1 MRLAASIITV
11 ALVAAKNSG
20 SINVSVDGV
29 DKQIYVVGSEWAAK
43 YVKVENN
50 GFSLNG
56 GGRIYFSEKDS
67 DDFTPDMYW

>member
-1 MRLAASIITV
+1 MKLAASLVAI

-29 DKQIYVVGSEWAAK
+29 DKQIYVVGSDWASK
-43 YVKVENN
+43 FVKVENN
-50 GFSLNG
+50 GFSLSG

-67 DDFTPDMYW
+67 DDLTPDMYW